1 MSGTDPS
8 AFRRAWREC
17 VDQFR
22 AEEPTLRRKY
32 AAELGSGHVTIE
44 ELLER
49 PTRRFLIDG
58 LLRALDWN
66 PDVPGQV
73 VEEVR
78 SRDRDSGLPLFFD
91 YLGRAQDGSPAL
103 LVEAKRFDADLPRRP
118 RGEVPPSHEM
128 GRLIC
133 DGLTLLKAGT
143 AELEILSSW
152 KGWLTDLVGYVKS
165 LSDSEQ
171 KGLARV
177 VITAGQWLVVFKR
190 PYVSFVAGDAL
201 NPNDVVCFSSFEEME
216 TRSNEIF
223 DLLNRARLIDT
234 LQLTMDIGEARA
246 VIKPA
251 DIQAI
256 FRGVVVSTQR
266 VGPKRASYP
275 HRTVIPAVIFL
286 VGRREFAVTRYGGEH
301 LVEPI
306 AIDGLG
312 DFLHRL
318 TTEGDAFEAAVLRD
332 FGRTDLRPA
341 PVTEFPL
348 TSRTLVESAHPP
360 LIASTAA
367 RAAANQPKRP
377 KLVLE
382 VDESGAVSDYLAI
395 TGDVWFYKAAAPFA
409 GVCVFHSYPA
419 ARKVG
424 FAGETASMGGRPDSY
439 TSSGDLHHCEHQAM
453 LSERRPEG
461 RCQLKALET
470 HLCCRA
476 CVFHNVCWKPEE
488 LPRLPCE

>member
-1 MSGTDPS
+1 M
-8 AFRRAWREC
+8 
-17 VDQFR
+17 
-22 AEEPTLRRKY
+22 
-32 AAELGSGHVTIE
+32 TIE

-66 PDVPGQV
+66 PDVPGHV
-73 VEEVR
+73 VEEAR

-91 YLGRAQDGSPAL
+91 YLGRAKDRSPAM
-103 LVEAKRFDADLPRRP
+103 LVEAKRLDADLPRRP

-133 DGLTLLKAGT
+133 DGLTHLKAGRS
-143 AELEILSSW
+143 ELEILSSW
-152 KGWLTDLVGYVKS
+152 KGWLTDLIGYVKS
-165 LSDSEQ
+165 LSESEQ

-177 VITAGQWLVVFKR
+177 VITAGQWLIVFKR
-190 PYVSFVAGDAL
+190 PHLSFVADAVL
-201 NPNDVVCFSSFEEME
+201 DPDDVVCFGSFEEME

-234 LQLTMDIGEARA
+234 LPLTMDIGEAHA
-246 VIKPA
+246 VIQPG
-251 DIQAI
+251 DIQAM

-275 HRTVIPAVIFL
+275 HRTVIPAVVFL
-286 VGRREFAVTRYGGEH
+286 VGNREYAVTRYGGEH
-301 LVEPI
+301 VVEPI
-306 AIDGLG
+306 TIDGLG
-312 DFLHRL
+312 DFLQRL
-318 TTEGDAFEAAVLRD
+318 ATEGDAFEAAVLRD
-332 FGRTDLRPA
+332 FGREDLRPS
-341 PVTEFPL
+341 PVTRFPQ
-348 TSRTLVESAHPP
+348 TARTLVESAHPP

-367 RAAANQPKRP
+367 RAAANNPKRP
-377 KLVLE
+377 KLVIE
-382 VDESGAVSDYLAI
+382 IEESGGAADYLAI
-395 TGDVWFYKAAAPFA
+395 TGDGWFYKAPAPFA
-409 GVCVFHSYPA
+409 GDCQFHSYPA
-419 ARKVG
+419 ARRAG
-424 FAGETASMGGRPDSY
+424 FASETASMGERPDSY
-439 TSSGDLHHCEHQAM
+439 TASGDLHHCEHQTL
-453 LSERRPEG
+453 LSQRRPGG

>member
-1 MSGTDPS
+1 MSGTDRS
-8 AFRRAWREC
+8 AFRRAWRES
-17 VDQFR
+17 VDRFR
-22 AEEPTLRRKY
+22 AEEPILRSSY
-32 AAELGSGHVTIE
+32 AGELNTGQVTIE

-58 LLRALDWN
+58 LLKALGWN
-66 PDVPGQV
+66 PDIPDQI

-78 SRDRDSGLPLFFD
+78 SREKDSGQPLFFD
-91 YLGRAQDGSPAL
+91 YLGRAYDRSPAM

-133 DGLTLLKAGT
+133 EGLNLLKTGRN
-143 AELEILSSW
+143 ELEILSSW
-152 KGWLTDLVGYVKS
+152 KGWLTDMIGYVRS
-165 LSDSEQ
+165 LPESEQ

-177 VITAGQWLVVFKR
+177 VITAGQWLIVFKR
-190 PYVSFVAGDAL
+190 PYSSFVADAVL
-201 NPNDVVCFSSFEEME
+201 DPDDVVCFSSFEEME

-234 LQLTMDIGEARA
+234 LPLTMDIGEALA
-246 VIKPA
+246 VIQPG
-251 DIQAI
+251 DIQAM

-275 HRTVIPAVIFL
+275 HRTVIPAITFL
-286 VGRREFAVTRYGGEH
+286 VGNREFAVTRYGGEPV
-301 LVEPI
+301 VEPI
-306 AIDGLG
+306 TINGLG
-312 DFLHRL
+312 DFLQRL
-318 TTEGDAFEAAVLRD
+318 ATEGGAFEAAVLRD
-332 FGRTDLRPA
+332 FGREDLRPS
-341 PVTEFPL
+341 PVTLFPL
-348 TSRTLVESAHPP
+348 TARAFVESAHPP

-377 KLVLE
+377 TLVME
-382 VDESGAVSDYLAI
+382 IDESGGAADFLAI
-395 TGDVWFYKAAAPFA
+395 TGDVWFYKAPAPFT
-409 GVCVFHSYPA
+409 GDCQFHNYPA
-419 ARKVG
+419 ARKAG
-424 FAGETASMGGRPDSY
+424 FASQTASMGERPDSY
-439 TSSGDLHHCEHQAM
+439 TASGDLHHCEHQM
-453 LSERRPEG
+453 LLSQRRQEG
-461 RCQLKALET
+461 RCQLKTLET